1 MVFALA
7 AKYVGDFDLDLRHE
21 ALFEDRWLFLCFWVD
36 WDQYG
41 ESMLIVGFVRGR
53 EHIGAMFEPNNP
65 YDMKPNGDECI
76 HSRFYF
82 PQAFHY
88 PLIIL
93 IAIDL

>member
-1 MVFALA
+1 
-7 AKYVGDFDLDLRHE
+7 
-21 ALFEDRWLFLCFWVD
+21 
-36 WDQYG
+36 
-41 ESMLIVGFVRGR
+41 MLIVGFVRSG

-65 YDMKPNGDECI
+65 YDMKANGDEGI
-76 HSRFYF
+76 HSRFYL